1 MDGRSAP
8 NPDEKRATGADC
20 GKTGMTSR
28 TQTTFAPPVMEA
40 RRWLEGVTFP
50 DNQPLINVSQA
61 APVDPPPA
69 PLRAAMAEALEL
81 PETHLYGPVLGLPAL
96 RAELSAQWSAHY
108 HGTARPD
115 QVAITSGCNQAFAA
129 TIAALCTEGDEV
141 ILPTP
146 WYFNHKMW
154 LDMSGVVAVPLPT
167 DADLIPDAAA
177 ARSLITP
184 KTRAISLVTPNNPGG
199 VEYPDETLA
208 EFFTLARDT
217 GIKLIVDETY
227 RDFDS
232 RPNPPHP
239 LLADPNW
246 DDTLIQLY
254 SFSKAYRLTGHRVGA
269 IIAHPNL
276 LAEIEKFLDT
286 VAICPSQL
294 GQRAALWGLQNL
306 GDWLAGERDE
316 ILDRRAAIHDN
327 MALIEAKGWRLMG
340 CGAYFAYL
348 EHPFAESSATLA
360 PKLVQE
366 IGVLALPGT
375 MFTPAEDPS
384 GARQFRVAFANVDR
398 AGIEALFT
406 RLASLD
412 WPLATP
418 GPAA

>member
-1 MDGRSAP
+1 
-8 NPDEKRATGADC
+8 
-20 GKTGMTSR
+20 MTSR

-69 PLRAAMAEALEL
+69 PLRAAMADALEL

-108 HGTARPD
+108 QGTATPN
-115 QVAITSGCNQAFAA
+115 QIAITSGCNQAFAA
-129 TIAALCTEGDEV
+129 TITAICSEGDEV

-154 LDMSGVVAVPLPT
+154 LDMCGVTAVALSAG
-167 DADLIPDAAA
+167 ADLIPDAEA
-177 ARSLITP
+177 ARTLITP
-184 KTRAISLVTPNNPGG
+184 RTRAISLVTPNNPGG
-199 VEYPDETLA
+199 VEYPSETLSDFLA
-208 EFFTLARDT
+208 LARET

-232 RPNPPHP
+232 RSNPPHN

-269 IIAHPNL
+269 IVANAAL
-276 LAEIEKFLDT
+276 LAEVEKFLDT

-306 GDWLAGERDE
+306 SEWLAGERDE
-316 ILDRRAAIHDN
+316 ILDRRAAINDY
-327 MALIEAKGWRLMG
+327 MPLIAAKGWKLMG

-375 MFTPAEDPS
+375 MFMPETAPS

-398 AGIEALFT
+398 AGIETLFT

-418 GPAA
+418 VHAA

>member
-1 MDGRSAP
+1 
-8 NPDEKRATGADC
+8 
-20 GKTGMTSR
+20 MTSR

-69 PLRAAMAEALEL
+69 PLRAAMADALEL

-108 HGTARPD
+108 QGTATPN
-115 QVAITSGCNQAFAA
+115 QIAITSGCNQAFAA
-129 TIAALCTEGDEV
+129 TITAICSEGDEV

-154 LDMSGVVAVPLPT
+154 LDMCGVTAVALSAG
-167 DADLIPDAAA
+167 ADLIPDAEA
-177 ARSLITP
+177 ARALITP
-184 KTRAISLVTPNNPGG
+184 RTRAISLVTPNNPGG
-199 VEYPDETLA
+199 VEYPAETLSDFLA
-208 EFFTLARDT
+208 LARET

-232 RPNPPHP
+232 RSNPPHN

-269 IIAHPNL
+269 IVANAAL
-276 LAEIEKFLDT
+276 LAEVEKFLDT

-306 GDWLAGERDE
+306 SEWLAGERDE
-316 ILDRRAAIHDN
+316 ILDRRAAINDY
-327 MALIEAKGWRLMG
+327 MPLIAAKGWKLMG

-375 MFTPAEDPS
+375 MFMPETDPS

-398 AGIEALFT
+398 AGIETLFT

-418 GPAA
+418 VHAA